1 MEALEIFPS
10 RLLKGHVPLLDDYK
24 EDLVDYLYDFRS
36 KNESSS
42 RSSLGGWQSNCFMH
56 YEESFQPFGDRMH
69 KALEPYLLK
78 LMNDIEVFNDS
89 RPILEFYNV
98 WFNINGTGALNRLHT
113 HPHSIYSGVMWIKAP
128 ENCGNLVMVDPS
140 AHNMFGIVPTEYE
153 FEPVEGDIILFPSHV
168 PHYVKP
174 NNSDEDRISLSFNII
189 LLPTPYNYEPP
200 DEEGSPNLGE

>member
-1 MEALEIFPS
+1 MMEELEIFPS
-10 RLLKGHVPLLDDYK
+10 RLLKGHDPLLDDYK
-24 EDLVDYLYDFRS
+24 EDLVDYLYDFAS

-42 RSSLGGWQSNCFMH
+42 RSSLGGWQSNSFMH
-56 YEESFQPFGDRMH
+56 HEESFQPLGNLMH

-78 LMNDIEVFNDS
+78 LMKDLEEFNNKLWIPG
-89 RPILEFYNV
+89 RPRLDFYNV
-98 WFNINGTGALNRLHT
+98 WFNINGTDAVNILHT

-153 FEPVEGDIILFPSHV
+153 FQPVEGDIIIFPSHV

-174 NNSDEDRISLSFNII
+174 NNSDEDRISVSFNFII
-189 LLPTPYNYEPP
+189 R
-200 DEEGSPNLGE
+200 